1 MYNIVRLKYL
11 SYNNTVYSFVLL
23 LEIVKYLEKKKAI
36 CLLYTKFK
44 NYFMTDIL
52 TK

>member
-23 LEIVKYLEKKKAI
+23 LEIVKYLEKKKLFV
-36 CLLYTKFK
+36 CC
-44 NYFMTDIL
+44 IL
-52 TK
+52 NSKTIL